1 MSYEFTKKN
10 QTLNFFTYLAFFS
23 VICSLLLMLL
33 GVIGYRYNIFNI
45 STSLLTLTKY
55 GAYGCIL
62 GLSLSFVAFGD
73 SIQRKANIYEL
84 LLLLCTGIIS
94 IVFIFK
100 FYNYNMF
107 LKSQP
112 YINDISTNYTSNIEF
127 IVYKEHNN
135 SVGGDSKINLQRYG
149 GYKQPYMDINPLLLP
164 DDKTLIIE
172 EVLEVMSS
180 MGLQVVYI
188 GKEKGIIE
196 AVDISFWYGFYDDF
210 IVRIEPLASG
220 MTSIDARSAS
230 RVGKSDFGVNAERIR
245 TFMEL
250 LKARL

>member
-1 MSYEFTKKN
+1 MSYEFTRTN
-10 QTLNFFTYLAFFS
+10 QSISYLTYLAFFS
-23 VICSLLLMLL
+23 VICSLLLMVV
-33 GVIGYRYNIFNI
+33 GVIGYRYSFLDI
-45 STSLLTLTKY
+45 STSLLILTKY
-55 GAYGCIL
+55 GIYGCIL
-62 GLSLSFVAFGD
+62 GLSLSLVTFGYL
-73 SIQRKANIYEL
+73 IKRKTSIYEFL
-84 LLLLCTGIIS
+84 LLFCNSIICL
-94 IVFIFK
+94 IFIFK
-100 FYNYNMF
+100 FYNYNML

-112 YINDISTNYTSNIEF
+112 YINDISTDYTNNIEF
-127 IVYKEHNN
+127 IVYKKHNH
-135 SVGGDSKINLQRYG
+135 SVLGDSRINLQHYG
-149 GYKQPYMDINPLLLP
+149 GYKQPYMDINPLLVP
-164 DDKTLIIE
+164 GDKTLIIE

-210 IVRIEPLASG
+210 VVRVESLTSG

-250 LKARL
+250 LEARL

>member
-1 MSYEFTKKN
+1 MSYEFTKKG
-10 QTLNFFTYLAFFS
+10 QTVGYFTYLAFFS
-23 VICSLLLMLL
+23 MICSLLLMLV
-33 GVIGYRYNIFNI
+33 GAIGYRYNFLDIP
-45 STSLLTLTKY
+45 TSLLTLTKY
-55 GAYGCIL
+55 GVYGCIVR
-62 GLSLSFVAFGD
+62 LSSSFIAFGNFV
-73 SIQRKANIYEL
+73 QRKSSIYEF
-84 LLLLCTGIIS
+84 LLLLCTGIIC
-94 IVFIFK
+94 IIFIFK

-107 LKSQP
+107 LKSRP

-127 IVYKEHNN
+127 IISKEHNN
-135 SVGGDSKINLQRYG
+135 PVGGDSRINLQRYG
-149 GYKQPYMDINPLLLP
+149 GYKQPYIDINPLLLLH
-164 DDKTLIIE
+164 DKTLIIE

-180 MGLQVVYI
+180 MDLQVVYI
-188 GKEKGIIE
+188 SKEKGIIE

-210 IVRIEPLASG
+210 IVRVESLISG